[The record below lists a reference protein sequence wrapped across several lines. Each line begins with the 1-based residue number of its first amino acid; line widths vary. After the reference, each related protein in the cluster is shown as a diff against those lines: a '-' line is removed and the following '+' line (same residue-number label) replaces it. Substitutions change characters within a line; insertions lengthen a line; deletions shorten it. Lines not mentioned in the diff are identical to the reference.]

1 MKNAISTGETFDL
14 IQGYKDEEGTLHTEV
29 EVREMNGTDEEAIS
43 KKDINS
49 NGGKVVRTLLE
60 RCVLRIGTIYRDEV
74 KSNKWREIIQ
84 ELSVGD
90 QDYILLK
97 IRQASLGDEIE
108 TQYEC
113 PDPNCKEKII
123 TTITVDELP
132 IVPFNGQHTIEF
144 ELPRGH
150 VTKDGTVL
158 RKGKLRHP
166 NGLDREALDTV
177 MRKNSGLA
185 NTLMLSR
192 CIVELEGIKVH
203 DDIVRNLSMKDR
215 NYLLSLINENRFGVD
230 LAVEVECPTCAETFK
245 ASLNATNFI

>member
-74 KSNKWREIIQ
+74 KSAKWREIIQ

-150 VTKDGTVL
+150 VTKDGNVL

-215 NYLLSLINENRFGVD
+215 NYLLSLIHENRFGVD